1 MQTDTI
7 KLLFT
12 YSIALVIVVGGGLF
26 LYATLGQSD
35 AESTRLAIVGFMGGA
50 TAFVFS
56 QESAKQAT
64 RAAQSTSAATAGQ
77 TADAAA
83 GGTANGVSH

>member
-12 YSIALVIVVGGGLF
+12 YTIALVIVVGGGAF
-26 LYATLGQSD
+26 LYATLGQAD

-50 TAFVFS
+50 TAFVFA
-56 QESAKQAT
+56 QESSKQAT
-64 RAAQSTSAATAGQ
+64 RAAQSSATPPPDSTTTTST
-77 TADAAA
+77 T
-83 GGTANGVSH
+83 TTNP

>member
-1 MQTDTI
+1 VQSDTL

-12 YSIALVIVVGGGLF
+12 YTIALVIVVGGGLF

-50 TAFVFS
+50 TAFVFA

-64 RAAQSTSAATAGQ
+64 RSAQSSVQ
-77 TADAAA
+77 Q
-83 GGTANGVSH
+83 GTDSTTKPEG